1 MPLRKLSHGR
11 ELANQREEEFTIAGL
26 CLRVIRMFST
36 LVVSFVA
43 VVVMFFVKVDNIH
56 EDASIYYIK
65 VIGVPIGNKLIKTIW
80 YPHMWRYRWFHWYQV
95 VFKFVSVSSKHLR
108 VFLNLRKSSDIFGN
122 SRKMFK
128 SVRLAFGTILE
139 MIFGKVVE
147 NQKVVENLQIIKN
160 AVISTFI

>member
-65 VIGVPIGNKLIKTIW
+65 VIGVPIGNKLIKTI
-80 YPHMWRYRWFHWYQV
+80 
-95 VFKFVSVSSKHLR
+95 
-108 VFLNLRKSSDIFGN
+108 
-122 SRKMFK
+122 
-128 SVRLAFGTILE
+128 
-139 MIFGKVVE
+139 
-147 NQKVVENLQIIKN
+147 
-160 AVISTFI
+160 